1 MLDEKITIPIDQLAN
16 CVLPMFAITPSAEWH
31 GVGTG
36 FVIGRLDER
45 SAVVVTAA
53 HNLQGL
59 ERLLHRRPRSHASTL
74 SEFGAPPSP
83 TWRELG
89 VDLVFLVRG
98 KTGAAVATVVRDALL
113 LEHDLAVV
121 QVTLPANGE
130 TTFEMALP
138 VDLNPQLTAATHVA
152 AIGYAGL
159 SATSTQDFDR
169 KEFRATAVFPLTS
182 RDGRVLR
189 LVAPAEGI
197 HRGRF
202 GAMVDIPFDGGMSG
216 GPVIELRGSTPVVR
230 ALVSADVSENSAIGA
245 EGSGAYAFAS
255 LLLPIAGLRLHGTTT
270 SFLDQTE
277 IKDPSVLE
285 LIGKGV
291 VKHSGDVEPVRVV
304 DADGKVTV
312 TWSAAFPIDL

>member
-1 MLDEKITIPIDQLAN
+1 
-16 CVLPMFAITPSAEWH
+16 
-31 GVGTG
+31 
-36 FVIGRLDER
+36 
-45 SAVVVTAA
+45 
-53 HNLQGL
+53 
-59 ERLLHRRPRSHASTL
+59 
-74 SEFGAPPSP
+74 
-83 TWRELG
+83 